1 MNLNLIRSR
10 EQVLLG
16 GVCGGLAAYL
26 GVSPFVIRLLFVTLA
41 FGHGIGLLLY
51 GLLWVM
57 LPVDGRLRRPV
68 AQRSSEGFY
77 ETALPAEYLSSLLNE
92 PYTQLKIL
100 AGSALILAGLI
111 SLLPDLAGLGLE
123 WLKFDLFWPVLL
135 IFGGLALL
143 IRRPKGVVRND
154 YPTRS

>member
-26 GVSPFVIRLLFVTLA
+26 GVRPFVIRLLFVTLA

-51 GLLWVM
+51 GLLWVI
-57 LPVDGRLRRPV
+57 LPVDGRLRRPL
-68 AQRSSEGFY
+68 AQRAGEGFY
-77 ETALPAEYLSSLLNE
+77 ETALPADDFSSLLNE
-92 PYTQLKIL
+92 PTTQLKIL

-111 SLLPDLAGLGLE
+111 SVLPDLAGPGLE
-123 WLKFDLFWPVLL
+123 WLKFDLLWPVIL
-135 IFGGLALL
+135 IFSGLALL
-143 IRRPKGVVRND
+143 IRHPKGVEPYD